1 MILWV
6 LLLGMIL
13 IPTAVQAQVEV
24 EKSAE
29 IITISGKQFYMH
41 HVKKGQT
48 LYSISK
54 AYQVSEEEITK
65 LNPEVKEVGLQANMV
80 LGIPFVVSKEPAE
93 EKPKDKPTLIPVVKP
108 VEKPVEEPVEEL
120 EVVPEESPD
129 TVVVPK
135 VSDLPISE
143 EDEIG
148 DGYIIHTVKE
158 GEKTK
163 HLLRRWG
170 VEEEDFRKLNP
181 SVGSRVFVG
190 QKVLIPIAL
199 PEIQTSQPDT
209 LQEVKPVSDT
219 VELHVDENQVADT
232 IQEDGQLEEEFML
245 PEEKPDVCYASD
257 DNASRTYHVALLVPL
272 YLNEIDRLDLSKP
285 KIEKTKHSRAMKF
298 LQFYEGFMM
307 AVDSLTKYYGL
318 KLELTVMDVSEN
330 VAGAQA
336 AVSALEKEDVD
347 LIIGPFFSKSFAVVE
362 EFALSRNILVVNP
375 MSERESIIVD
385 APNVVKLK
393 PSAKAMADEL
403 GDLIR
408 IRYPKARVTLMSSG
422 GSKDSLNVELIEEA
436 LLNAVEQEV
445 KLSNAEMLDLIVKE
459 SARRKMGK
467 RVLSTL
473 EVEGQIFSTNHLRED
488 PDGEVYF
495 DNPFH
500 RITYSESDVFKKG
513 LSSARDNVLVA
524 YGKDIVFA
532 TKILNSINR
541 TAKKYPITLIGLPD
555 WAEFDN
561 LLVPNLLNMNAI
573 YFDDHFVDYNSEW
586 AQSFVEKFQ
595 DTYQCD
601 PLDYAFEGYDV
612 AWYFLTALKEF
623 GPHAQECLPYYHPAL
638 LHSRYYFTKKRYED
652 GLENRYWNIY
662 QYDNP
667 SVELKPVFIYSE
679 ED

>member
-1 MILWV
+1 MIMYLFLG
-6 LLLGMIL
+6 LLFAV
-13 IPTAVQAQVEV
+13 PTVVQAQVEV
-24 EKSAE
+24 EKSTE

-48 LYSISK
+48 LYSISR
-54 AYQVSEEEITK
+54 AYQVSEDEITK
-65 LNPEVKEVGLQANMV
+65 MNPEIKEVGLQANMV
-80 LGIPFVVSKEPAE
+80 LGIPVVVSEEPTGEAPATVPVVVQTEEPE
-93 EKPKDKPTLIPVVKP
+93 EKPALIPKVKP
-108 VEKPVEEPVEEL
+108 VEKPVETPVT
-120 EVVPEESPD
+120 SPD

-135 VSDLPISE
+135 VSDLPITD

-148 DGYIIHTVKE
+148 DGYVIHTVKE

-170 VEEEDFRKLNP
+170 VSEEDFRKLNP

-190 QKVLIPIAL
+190 QKVLIPVENLLVSQGQQEEKPSVDTIKL
-199 PEIQTSQPDT
+199 PLEH
-209 LQEVKPVSDT
+209 EPVVDT
-219 VELHVDENQVADT
+219 VKEEEPLS
-232 IQEDGQLEEEFML
+232 EEFML
-245 PEEKPDVCYASD
+245 PEEKPDECYASA

-272 YLNEIDRLDLSKP
+272 YLNEIDRLDLSKLR
-285 KIEKTKHSRAMKF
+285 IEKTKHSRAMKF

-318 KLELTVMDVSEN
+318 KLDLTVMDVSEN
-330 VAGAQA
+330 VAGAEA
-336 AVSALEKEDVD
+336 AVRALEKEQVD
-347 LIIGPFFSKSFAVVE
+347 LIIGPFFSKSFAIVE
-362 EFALSRNILVVNP
+362 EYALSQNILVVNP

-408 IRYPKARVTLMSSG
+408 IRYPKAKVTLMCNNA
-422 GSKDSLNVELIEEA
+422 SKDSINVALIEEA
-436 LLNAVEQEV
+436 LLEAVEQEAR
-445 KLSNAEMLDLIVKE
+445 LSNAEMLDLIAKE

-473 EVEGQIFSTNHLRED
+473 EVEGQIFSTNHLREN
-488 PDGEVYF
+488 PDDEVYF
-495 DNPFH
+495 DNPFR
-500 RITYSESDVFKKG
+500 RITYSESDVFKKS

-524 YGKDIVFA
+524 YGDNIVFA
-532 TKILNSINR
+532 TQILNSINR
-541 TAKKYPITLIGLPD
+541 SAKKYPITLIGLPN

-595 DTYQCD
+595 NTYHCD

-638 LHSRYYFTKKRYED
+638 LHSRYYFTKKRAED